1 MIRHT
6 VMFLLKKELP
16 AGKRRLAMLQFKQE
30 IERLPAV
37 IPQIRTI
44 HVGLNINPA
53 EEWDICLDSTFDSL
67 EDLRTYAIHPD
78 HVAAATALKPYVA
91 ARGCVDYE
99 V

>member
-1 MIRHT
+1 
-6 VMFLLKKELP
+6 MFRLRRELP
-16 AGKRRLAMLQFKQE
+16 AVGRRQAMQQFKQD

-37 IPQIRTI
+37 IPQIRAI

-67 EDLRTYAIHPD
+67 EDVRTYAVHPD

>member
-1 MIRHT
+1 
-6 VMFLLKKELP
+6 MFHLKKELP
-16 AGKRRLAMLQFKQE
+16 ADKRRLAMLQFKQE

-37 IPQIRTI
+37 IPQIRAI

-67 EDLRTYAIHPD
+67 EDVRTYSIHPD
-78 HVAAATALKPYVA
+78 HVAAAMALKPYVA
-91 ARGCVDYE
+91 TRGCVDYE

>member
-6 VMFLLKKELP
+6 VMFHLKKELP

-37 IPQIRTI
+37 IPQIRAI

-91 ARGCVDYE
+91 TRGCVDYE